1 MHQRRKLYQLKKLLV
16 FLYKCDHEQRSPCV
30 VRHKNG
36 TDGGGLATRQI
47 VNAEYQIPDTKS
59 EAAATVADLLM
70 IAVCFCLR
78 CVNAEKP
85 H

>member
-1 MHQRRKLYQLKKLLV
+1 M
-16 FLYKCDHEQRSPCV
+16 
-30 VRHKNG
+30 RHKNG

>member
-1 MHQRRKLYQLKKLLV
+1 M
-16 FLYKCDHEQRSPCV
+16 
-30 VRHKNG
+30 RHKNG

-85 H
+85 IDEMTDQTLFFRPLLGLIILVSNQLTTLR